1 MVAMKLLKP
10 KIKHL
15 VWLGLLALVLG
26 GGTFGTLALM
36 TPQIEPYA
44 NWSKTKQDVA
54 ISGYDTVAYFAKGE
68 AIEGSEAISHRW
80 QDATWLFAE
89 AGHRDLFASD
99 PERYAPQFGG
109 FCATGMTYG
118 ATAKADPEV
127 WAIIDD
133 KLYLNF
139 DEYAHEIFHDNV
151 ETNVANAERKWAE
164 QIEAERVA
172 RAAQAPLTQ

>member
-1 MVAMKLLKP
+1 MKIALKSRSSRLVTAGIGAVVIVVAAGAAAMLSVGGAP
-10 KIKHL
+10 KDEI
-15 VWLGLLALVLG
+15 ALWNQ
-26 GGTFGTLALM
+26 TD
-36 TPQIEPYA
+36 
-44 NWSKTKQDVA
+44 DVA

-68 AIEGSEAISHRW
+68 AMEGSEAFAHRW

-89 AGHRDLFASD
+89 AGHRDLFAAD

-127 WAIIDD
+127 WAIVDD

-151 ETNVANAERKWAE
+151 ETNVANAERKWAAK
-164 QIEAERVA
+164 IEAERAA
-172 RAAQAPLTQ
+172 RAEQARLTQ

>member
-1 MVAMKLLKP
+1 MNIPLKSRSSRLIAGGIGAAVVLVAAGAAAMLSVGGAP
-10 KIKHL
+10 NDE
-15 VWLGLLALVLG
+15 VALWNV
-26 GGTFGTLALM
+26 TDD
-36 TPQIEPYA
+36 I
-44 NWSKTKQDVA
+44 A

-68 AIEGSEAISHRW
+68 AMEGKEEFQQRW

-118 ATAKADPEV
+118 ASAKADPEV
-127 WAIIDD
+127 WAIVDD

-151 ETNVANAERKWAE
+151 ESNVANAERNWAE
-164 QIEAERVA
+164 KIEAERAA
-172 RAAQAPLTQ
+172 RAAQARLTQ

>member
-1 MVAMKLLKP
+1 MAIALKSRSSRLVAAG
-10 KIKHL
+10 IGVAVIL
-15 VWLGLLALVLG
+15 VAAGAAAMLSIGGPPNDEIALWNQ
-26 GGTFGTLALM
+26 T
-36 TPQIEPYA
+36 
-44 NWSKTKQDVA
+44 NDVA

-68 AIEGSEAISHRW
+68 AMEGDEAFSHRW

-164 QIEAERVA
+164 KIEAERAA
-172 RAAQAPLTQ
+172 RAAQTRLTQ

>member
-1 MVAMKLLKP
+1 MAIALKSRSSRLVAAG
-10 KIKHL
+10 IGVAVIL
-15 VWLGLLALVLG
+15 VAAGAAAMLSIGGAPNDEIALWNQ
-26 GGTFGTLALM
+26 T
-36 TPQIEPYA
+36 
-44 NWSKTKQDVA
+44 NDVA
-54 ISGYDTVAYFAKGE
+54 ISGYDTVSYFAKGE
-68 AIEGSEAISHRW
+68 AIEGKEEFQQRW

-164 QIEAERVA
+164 QIEAERA
-172 RAAQAPLTQ
+172 SRAAQARLTQ